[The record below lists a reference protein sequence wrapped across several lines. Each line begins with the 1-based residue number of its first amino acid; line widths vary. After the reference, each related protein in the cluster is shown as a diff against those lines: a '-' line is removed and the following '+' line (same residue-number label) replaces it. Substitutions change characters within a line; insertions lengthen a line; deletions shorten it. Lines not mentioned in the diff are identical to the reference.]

1 MMLLGSSLLSVESG
15 IGPLPYSI
23 IRGLPD
29 IFFAVT
35 VINQRRERH
44 WLPQGWITLDIP
56 TRWPT
61 GSRFAEQC

>member
-44 WLPQGWITLDIP
+44 WLPQGLIPLDIP
-56 TRWPT
+56 TR
-61 GSRFAEQC
+61 